1 MNKKSSKYR
10 DFVLGF
16 TKISLSRM
24 CKECNITRSQL
35 YNNELSEEKERKL
48 QEYIEKEYSKLYNKF
63 EV

>member
-1 MNKKSSKYR
+1 MEKKSSKYR

-16 TKISLSRM
+16 TKISLSNM
-24 CKECNITRSQL
+24 CKECNISRSQL

>member
-1 MNKKSSKYR
+1 MERKSSKYR

-16 TKISLSRM
+16 TKISLSSM
-24 CKECNITRSQL
+24 CKECNISRSQL